1 MSNALL
7 DHSRSKESRPAA
19 GPSQPGP
26 SLPDLPARFEAAARE
41 WAEAIGPGA
50 VDRADPTL
58 DRFARTTGSQSH
70 RPLAILSP
78 ACTAHVQQVLRT
90 ATRHGIGVH
99 PISRGKN
106 WGYGDACPLGRNQVV
121 MDLGKMNRILEVN
134 SEFCYAV
141 IEPGVTQ
148 QQLYRHLQDNNT
160 GLWMDSSGAGREASL
175 VGNIL
180 ERGFGHTR
188 YGDRFLTVC
197 GMEVVL
203 GDGRVLN
210 TGFGHYENA
219 KAHRTYR
226 YGVGP
231 FLDGI
236 FSQSNFGVV
245 TQMGI
250 WLMPAPQD
258 FCAFFFSGQN
268 ECDLPAIIDA
278 LAPLRLQGVLQSTVH
293 VANDLRTISGR
304 MGYPWDRAG
313 SVSPLPQALRA
324 KLRRECMIGA
334 WNGCGA
340 LYGTK
345 ETVAAARK
353 VVGRALRAFGLKF
366 LTDRTLKTAG
376 TLQRALRWTDWGR
389 RMGERIQLVEPIYG
403 LLKGIPTDE
412 PLRGAAWRVRK
423 PVPSAPTD
431 PLDCHAGLMW
441 IAPTLPTS
449 GRAARELMDLLD
461 PIYARHGFETLVTFT
476 LITERSLCCVTN
488 VAFDRREADEAAR
501 ARACYEELSGALLR
515 EGYIFY
521 RSGPRGMAKLTAEPS
536 TFWEVAGQLKRVLD
550 PAGVISPGKYLP
562 AA

>member
-7 DHSRSKESRPAA
+7 HQSLIKTAQSTMSSNAREP
-19 GPSQPGP
+19 
-26 SLPDLPARFEAAARE
+26 LPDVPAGFEAAAKE
-41 WAEAIGPGA
+41 WSDALGHAA
-50 VDRADPTL
+50 VDQTEQSLNRY
-58 DRFARTTGSQSH
+58 ARTTGSQSH

-78 ACTAHVQQVLRT
+78 ESTVHVQHVLRI
-90 ATRHGIGVH
+90 ATKHRIGVH
-99 PISRGKN
+99 PISCGKN
-106 WGYGDACPLGRNQVV
+106 WGYGDASPLGPNQIV

-134 SEFCYAV
+134 SELCYAV

-148 QQLYRHLQDNNT
+148 EQLYRHLQDNKLP
-160 GLWMDSSGAGREASL
+160 LWMDSSGAGREASL

-188 YGDRFLTVC
+188 YGDRFLNAC

-219 KAHRTYR
+219 RAHRTYR

-231 FLDGI
+231 VLDGI
-236 FSQSNFGVV
+236 FSQSNLGVV
-245 TQMGI
+245 TQMGL
-250 WLMPAPQD
+250 WLMPEPQD
-258 FCAFFFSGQN
+258 FCAFFFSG
-268 ECDLPAIIDA
+268 EDDSDLPAMIDA
-278 LAPLRLQGVLQSTVH
+278 LAQLRLQGVLQSTVH

-304 MGYPWDRAG
+304 MGFPWDRAG
-313 SVSPLPQALRA
+313 GVTPLAGELRA
-324 KLRRECMIGA
+324 ELRRQCMIGA

-353 VVGRALRAFGLKF
+353 VVGRALQPFGPKF
-366 LTDRTLKTAG
+366 LSDRTLKTAG
-376 TLQRALRWTDWGR
+376 KLQRVLAWTDWGR
-389 RMGERIQLVEPIYG
+389 RMGERLKLVKPIYG

-423 PVPSAPTD
+423 PPPGAPTD

-449 GRAARELMDLLD
+449 GRAARELMAVLD
-461 PIYARHGFETLVTFT
+461 PIYTKHGFETLVTFT
-476 LITERSLCCVTN
+476 LITERSLCCVSN
-488 VAFDRREADEAAR
+488 IAFDRREANESAR
-501 ARACYEELSGALLR
+501 ARACYEELTDALLR

-521 RSGPRGMAKLTAEPS
+521 RSGPRGMAKLTASPS
-536 TFWEVAGQLKRVLD
+536 TFWDVAGQIKGVLD
-550 PAGVISPGKYLP
+550 PGGVISPGKYLP

>member
-1 MSNALL
+1 LGEGSL
-7 DHSRSKESRPAA
+7 SRS
-19 GPSQPGP
+19 
-26 SLPDLPARFEAAARE
+26 
-41 WAEAIGPGA
+41 
-50 VDRADPTL
+50 
-58 DRFARTTGSQSH
+58 ARTTGSQSN

-78 ACTAHVQQVLRT
+78 VSTAQVQQILEI
-90 ATRHGIGVH
+90 ASKHGIGVH

-106 WGYGDACPLGRNQVV
+106 WGYGDACPLGPNQVV

-134 SEFCYAV
+134 SELCYAV

-148 QQLYRHLQDNNT
+148 QQLYRHLQDHQT
-160 GLWMDSSGAGREASL
+160 GLWMDSSGAGKEASL

-188 YGDRFLTVC
+188 YGDRFLSIC

-210 TGFGHYENA
+210 TGFGHYANA
-219 KAHRTYR
+219 KAGRTYR

-245 TQMGI
+245 TKMGI
-250 WLMPAPQD
+250 WLMPAPEE
-258 FCAFFFSGQN
+258 FCAFFFSGEN
-268 ECDLPAIIDA
+268 ASDLPAIIDA
-278 LAPLRLQGVLQSTVH
+278 LAPLRMQGVLQSTVH
-293 VANDLRTISGR
+293 VANDLRAISGR

-313 SVSPLPQALRA
+313 GKTPLPDDLRA
-324 KLRRECMIGA
+324 ELRREFMMGA

-353 VVGRALRAFGLKF
+353 VVGRALKPFGPKF
-366 LTDRTLKTAG
+366 LTDRTLKTAAK
-376 TLQRALRWTDWGR
+376 LQRALRWTDWGR
-389 RMGERIQLVEPIYG
+389 RMGERLQVVEPVYG

-423 PVPSAPTD
+423 PCPAVPTD

-441 IAPTLPTS
+441 VAPTLPSS
-449 GRAARELMDLLD
+449 GRAAQDLMNQLE
-461 PIYARHGFETLVTFT
+461 PIYARYGFETLVTFT
-476 LITERSLCCVTN
+476 LITERALCCVTN
-488 VAFDRREADEAAR
+488 VAFDGREADETAR
-501 ARACYEELSGALLR
+501 ARACYEELTDTLLG

-536 TFWEVAGQLKRVLD
+536 TFWDVAGQIKSVLD
-550 PAGVISPGKYLP
+550 PAGIISPGKYLP

>member
-1 MSNALL
+1 MATALRIQGTQA
-7 DHSRSKESRPAA
+7 SRLACNSRTCTTADTSPPASFNEALAEWTAALGPAA
-19 GPSQPGP
+19 VDVTDP
-26 SLPDLPARFEAAARE
+26 SL
-41 WAEAIGPGA
+41 
-50 VDRADPTL
+50 DRS
-58 DRFARTTGSQSH
+58 ARTTGSKSY
-70 RPLAILSP
+70 RPLAILCP
-78 ACTAHVQQVLRT
+78 ASTEQVQKALQI
-90 ATRHGIGVH
+90 ATKHCIGVH

-106 WGYGDACPLGRNQVV
+106 WGYGDGCPLGPDQVII
-121 MDLGKMNRILEVN
+121 DLGKMNRILEVD

-148 QQLYRHLQDNNT
+148 EQLYQHLQNNKL

-188 YGDRFLTVC
+188 YGDRFLHTC

-245 TQMGI
+245 TKMGI
-250 WLMPAPQD
+250 WLMPAPED

-268 ECDLPAIIDA
+268 ESDLPGIIDA

-293 VANDLRTISGR
+293 VANDLRAISGR

-313 SVSPLPQALRA
+313 GVTPLPAELRA
-324 KLRRECMIGA
+324 KLRRESMMSA

-353 VVGRALRAFGLKF
+353 VVGRALKSFNPKF
-366 LTDRTLKTAG
+366 ITDRTLQTAAK
-376 TLQRALRWTDWGR
+376 LQRALSWTNWGR
-389 RMGERIQLVEPIYG
+389 RMGERLEVVAPVYG

-423 PVPSAPTD
+423 PAPSKTTD

-441 IAPTLPTS
+441 IAPTLPTN
-449 GRAARELMDLLD
+449 GRAAQDLMRLLE
-461 PIYARHGFETLVTFT
+461 PIYNKHGFETLVTFT
-476 LITERSLCCVTN
+476 LITERALCCVTN
-488 VAFDRREADEAAR
+488 VAFDRREADEAVR
-501 ARACYEELSGALLR
+501 AKACYEELSDALLG

-536 TFWEVAGQLKRVLD
+536 TFWDVAGQIKSVLD
-550 PAGVISPGKYLP
+550 PAGIISPGKYLP